1 MFACTAQDTARRIDP
16 LHGGNGREHAR
27 AAVADDVELEPGESF
42 AVAPGALPATLPVTA
57 LPSMCSQFGP
67 A

>member
-1 MFACTAQDTARRIDP
+1 MPLPRREVTSSFSQGI
-16 LHGGNGREHAR
+16 
-27 AAVADDVELEPGESF
+27 SF
-42 AVAPGALPATLPVTA
+42 AVAPGALPAALPTTA